1 MVPLD
6 YESLFNDHEYKFFLM
21 SFRNVTEYYL
31 GELRKSERRV
41 KDLIARIDAEIQKLE
56 NS

>member
-41 KDLIARIDAEIQKLE
+41 KDLIVQIDAEIEKLE
-56 NS
+56 S